1 MVTILEPAEGQSVQY
16 AIFAGGCFWCM
27 EPVFDALPG
36 VLAVVPGYIG
46 GSVPDPSYQ
55 EVCSGETG
63 HLEAV
68 RISFDPSRVSYRE
81 LLAVFW
87 RNIDPTTNNRQFC
100 DFGTQYQTAIF
111 YLDEE
116 QRIAAEESKREL
128 ETAKSFDQP
137 IVTPLRGALPFY
149 PAEAFHHQ
157 YYLKNPLNYKRYYES
172 CGRRG
177 RLKELWG
184 G

>member
-1 MVTILEPAEGQSVQY
+1 MATNPELKTEA

-36 VLAVVPGYIG
+36 VIAVIPGYIG
-46 GSVPDPSYQ
+46 GSTTDPSYQ
-55 EVCSGETG
+55 EVCAGESG

-68 RISFDPSRVSYRE
+68 RVSFDPARIGYRE

-87 RNIDPTTNNRQFC
+87 HNIDPTTKNRQFC
-100 DFGTQYQTAIF
+100 DFGSQYQSAIF

-116 QRIAAEESKREL
+116 QRSAAEESKRSLEESKPFDRPVVTEL
-128 ETAKSFDQP
+128 RPAG
-137 IVTPLRGALPFY
+137 RFY
-149 PAEAFHHQ
+149 PAEEYHHQ
-157 YYLKNPLNYKRYYES
+157 YYRKNPLNYKQYYET

-177 RLKELWG
+177 RLKELWAK
-184 G
+184 